1 MQQLATNVI
10 LYIVLSLGA
19 GYVLRALKKDDG
31 THWLPWYVAGVI
43 IGVLCGLAN
52 AVLVNAGLLFG
63 NAFNLDVVLGPFL
76 GGLGTGLFVGIPVGL
91 ITAYDMFKRFTF
103 IDGWLL
109 FFKIIIIFIVIGGT
123 ISSLAVPKYTGEQ
136 WLDFFIFGLAQ
147 GSIYAL
153 IALGYTLVYGIL
165 FMINFAHG
173 EVFMSGAFTA
183 FFVARALN
191 TPQVE
196 GGPTF
201 WDSNPIASLIIIM
214 LVSMLTST
222 IVAVTLERVAYRPL
236 RGAPRLV
243 PLITAIGA
251 SFFLQYT
258 FRGFYGSGVEAY
270 PDFPLFKGDMVIG
283 DLMLFLAIVLVAV
296 LGGWAL
302 IPLYRYVRKTLL
314 AYPKLSWVPF
324 LATAAVLILIGII
337 VVPILQNLF
346 VSIINASIPLS
357 PEVAAEQ
364 EVLTTAQVTIPISRM
379 QFVVIVSSILL
390 MIGLYS
396 FVQKT
401 KVGKAMRAVAEN
413 KEVAALMGI
422 DVDRVITTTFAIG
435 AMLAGAAGIM
445 FALMF
450 RQVNFFM
457 GFFPGLKAFTAAVL
471 GGIGHVPGAMVG
483 GLFLGIFESVGP
495 SLFLEGLG
503 IAAPYQLKDAI
514 AFTMLVLV
522 LIFRP
527 TGIMGVELSKKKA

>member
-1 MQQLATNVI
+1 MQLFTNVV
-10 LYIVLSLGA
+10 LYIAISLGA
-19 GYVLRALKKDDG
+19 GYFLRALKKEDG
-31 THWLPWYVAGVI
+31 TPRLQWYVAGVI
-43 IGVLCGLAN
+43 IGVLCGIAN
-52 AVLVNAGLLFG
+52 GVLVSIDSSLGL
-63 NAFNLDVVLGPFL
+63 AFNLDVVLGPFL
-76 GGLGTGLFVGIPVGL
+76 GGLGTGLLIGIPVGL
-91 ITAYDMFKRFTF
+91 LVAYDMFKRFTF

-123 ISSLAVPKYTGEQ
+123 ISSLAVSKYTGEQ

-173 EVFMSGAFTA
+173 EFFMAGAFTA
-183 FFVARALN
+183 FFAARALD
-191 TPQVE
+191 TPPAE
-196 GGPTF
+196 GMPSF
-201 WDSNPIASLIIIM
+201 WEIHPIASLLIIL
-214 LVSMLTST
+214 LVSMTTST
-222 IVAVTLERVAYRPL
+222 LVAVATERIAYKPL

-270 PDFPLFKGDMVIG
+270 PDFPLFKGDMTIAN
-283 DLMLFLAIVLVAV
+283 MMFFLALVIVGV
-296 LGGWAL
+296 LGGWGL
-302 IPLYRYVRKTLL
+302 LPLYRYLKKFFLKYPRLSWFPFILTIAVLLLL
-314 AYPKLSWVPF
+314 A
-324 LATAAVLILIGII
+324 II
-337 VVPILQNLF
+337 IAPILTNLF
-346 VSIINASIPLS
+346 VSIVNAAVPLS
-357 PEVAAEQ
+357 PEVAAAQ
-364 EVLTTAQVTIPISRM
+364 EIATTAEVSIPISRM
-379 QFVVIVSSILL
+379 QFVVIISSILL
-390 MIGLYS
+390 MVGLYY
-396 FVQKT
+396 FIQNT
-401 KVGKAMRAVAEN
+401 KVGKAMRAVAED

-435 AMLAGAAGIM
+435 AALAGAAGIM

-471 GGIGHVPGAMVG
+471 GGIGNVPGAMIG

-522 LIFRP
+522 LLFRP
-527 TGIMGVELSKKKA
+527 TGIMGVELGKKKA